1 MPHLWNAPTMTDQ
14 EVLATLSQILGDL
27 LGDEAIQLTM
37 ETQREDVPS
46 WDSFNYINFIV
57 AAEAEYR
64 IKFRI
69 AEVESFPNVGAI
81 VRAIETA
88 AERRR

>member
-1 MPHLWNAPTMTDQ
+1 MTDQ